1 MGPIELPR
9 IDGSQDDDPHSTR
22 MQDPNSPSAM
32 GELGQAKIADILQR
46 LQAKPFSDEELQYA
60 ARILVH
66 VAGLPKGRTPRGDS
80 AAIREL
86 GELANS
92 LTLVQSSLDC
102 LSAEASVALGQPR
115 DMLQVIA
122 GMKSQVA
129 SARELIKARPN
140 RRHAH
145 RPKDL
150 RAYFTTVA
158 LLSFYEEFT
167 GRRASMTVDPIKRGH
182 PRSGEFLGLVTEAFQ
197 ALEIS
202 ARPAAQV
209 AAAIKRDCSHLFDME
224 FEELVSILTARETRK
239 GQPRKSP

>member
-9 IDGSQDDDPHSTR
+9 IDGSQDDDLHSTR
-22 MQDPNSPSAM
+22 MQEPSSPSAM

-46 LQAKPFSDEELQYA
+46 LPAKPFSDEELQYA

-66 VAGLPKGRTPRGDS
+66 VAGLPKGRIPRGDS

-86 GELANS
+86 DELANS
-92 LTLVQSSLDC
+92 LTLVQSSLDS

-122 GMKSQVA
+122 GMKGQVA

-158 LLSFYEEFT
+158 LLAFYEEFT
-167 GRRASMTVDPIKRGH
+167 GKRASTTVHPIKRGH
-182 PRSGEFLGLVTEAFQ
+182 PRSGEFVRFVTEAFQ
-197 ALEIS
+197 ALGIS
-202 ARPAAQV
+202 ASPKAQ
-209 AAAIKRDCSHLFDME
+209 AAAVVKRDGSRFGME
-224 FEELVSILTARETRK
+224 FDEIVSILTAARVRK
-239 GQPRKSP
+239 GLPKKSP